1 MLKKILMIGMSFAI
15 MSGAFAETAAPTVNQ
30 DKEKEER
37 IRAFAQSINIDYEQ
51 KKDSPFVFDEKDST
65 NYEVLYFFSYSC
77 PHCYEFKDYKNEW
90 LKQKQDDV
98 AFHAIPVSFQDNW
111 EITAKG
117 HIIAEQLK
125 LNNFEKTIYDRINR
139 KGYKINKMDD
149 LRDLMSEEYSI
160 DSSVFN
166 SLYNSLD
173 TELKLEKY
181 TKITDE
187 LEVMGTPSIVVIT
200 KNNKVYLT
208 SPSIA
213 KGTGNTIFSTEFL
226 MMRDRK
232 QQEGKKN

>member
-1 MLKKILMIGMSFAI
+1 MSFAI
-15 MSGAFAETAAPTVNQ
+15 TSGAFADAVAPTV

-51 KKDSPFVFDEKDST
+51 KKDSPFVFDEKDTT

-117 HIIAEQLK
+117 YIIAEQLK
-125 LNNFEKTIYDRINR
+125 LNNFERTIYDRINR

-173 TELKLEKY
+173 TEIKLQKF
-181 TKITDE
+181 TKITDD

-213 KGTGNTIFSTEFL
+213 KGTGNTIFTTEFL

-232 QQEGKKN
+232 QTEKKN

>member
-15 MSGAFAETAAPTVNQ
+15 TSGAFADAVAPTV

-51 KKDSPFVFDEKDST
+51 KKDSPFVFDEKNTT

-117 HIIAEQLK
+117 YIIAEQLK
-125 LNNFEKTIYDRINR
+125 LNNFERTIYDRINR

-173 TELKLEKY
+173 TEIKLQKF
-181 TKITDE
+181 TKITDD

-213 KGTGNTIFSTEFL
+213 KGTGNTIFTTEFL

-232 QQEGKKN
+232 QTEKKN

>member
-1 MLKKILMIGMSFAI
+1 MLKKILMIGMSFVI
-15 MSGAFAETAAPTVNQ
+15 TSGAFAETVAPVV
-30 DKEKEER
+30 DKDKEER

-51 KKDSPFVFDEKDST
+51 KKDSPFLFDEKDTT

-90 LKQKQDDV
+90 MKQKKEDV
-98 AFHAIPVSFQDNW
+98 SFHAIPVSFNDKW
-111 EITAKG
+111 DITAKG

-139 KGYKINKMDD
+139 KGYKINTMED
-149 LRDLMSEEYSI
+149 LRDFMSEEYSV
-160 DSSVFN
+160 DTSVFN

-173 TELKLEKY
+173 TELKLQQY
-181 TKITDE
+181 TKITDN
-187 LEVMGTPSIVVIT
+187 LEVMGTPSIVLIT
-200 KNNKVYLT
+200 KSNQVYLT

-213 KGTGNTIFSTEFL
+213 KGAGNAIFSTEFL

-232 QQEGKKN
+232 QQAEKKN

>member
-1 MLKKILMIGMSFAI
+1 MSFAI
-15 MSGAFAETAAPTVNQ
+15 TSGAFADAVAPTV

-51 KKDSPFVFDEKDST
+51 KKDSPFVFDEKNTT

-117 HIIAEQLK
+117 YIIAEQLK
-125 LNNFEKTIYDRINR
+125 LNNFERTIYDRINR

-173 TELKLEKY
+173 TEIKLQKF
-181 TKITDE
+181 TKITDD

-213 KGTGNTIFSTEFL
+213 KGTGNTIFTTEFL

-232 QQEGKKN
+232 QTEKKN

>member
-1 MLKKILMIGMSFAI
+1 MIT
-15 MSGAFAETAAPTVNQ
+15 SGAFAETVAPVV
-30 DKEKEER
+30 DKDKEER

-51 KKDSPFVFDEKDST
+51 KKDSPFLFDEKDTT

-90 LKQKQDDV
+90 MKQKKEDV
-98 AFHAIPVSFQDNW
+98 SFHAIPVSFNDKW
-111 EITAKG
+111 DITAKG

-139 KGYKINKMDD
+139 KGYKINTMED
-149 LRDLMSEEYSI
+149 LRDFMSEEYSV
-160 DSSVFN
+160 DTSVFN

-173 TELKLEKY
+173 TELKLQQY
-181 TKITDE
+181 TKITDN
-187 LEVMGTPSIVVIT
+187 LEVMGTPSIVLIT
-200 KNNKVYLT
+200 KSNQVYLT

-213 KGTGNTIFSTEFL
+213 KGAGNAIFSTEFL

-232 QQEGKKN
+232 QQAEKKN

>member
-15 MSGAFAETAAPTVNQ
+15 TSGAFADAVAPTV

-51 KKDSPFVFDEKDST
+51 KKDSPFVFDEKDTT

-117 HIIAEQLK
+117 YIIAEQLK
-125 LNNFEKTIYDRINR
+125 LNNFERTIYDRINR

-173 TELKLEKY
+173 TEIKLQKF
-181 TKITDE
+181 TKITDD

-213 KGTGNTIFSTEFL
+213 KGTGNTIFTTEFL

-232 QQEGKKN
+232 QTEKKN

>member
-1 MLKKILMIGMSFAI
+1 MIGMSFVI
-15 MSGAFAETAAPTVNQ
+15 TSGAFAETVAPVV
-30 DKEKEER
+30 DKDKEER

-51 KKDSPFVFDEKDST
+51 KKDSPFLFDEKDTT

-90 LKQKQDDV
+90 MKQKKEDV
-98 AFHAIPVSFQDNW
+98 AFHAIPVSFNDNW
-111 EITAKG
+111 DITAKG

-139 KGYKINKMDD
+139 KGYKINTMEN
-149 LRDLMSEEYSI
+149 LRDFMSEEYSV
-160 DSSVFN
+160 DTSVFN

-173 TELKLEKY
+173 TELKLQQY
-181 TKITDE
+181 TKITDD
-187 LEVMGTPSIVVIT
+187 LEVMGTPSIVLIT
-200 KNNKVYLT
+200 KSNQVYLT

-213 KGTGNTIFSTEFL
+213 KGAGNAIFSTEFL

-232 QQEGKKN
+232 QQAEKKN

>member
-1 MLKKILMIGMSFAI
+1 MLKKILMIGMSFVI
-15 MSGAFAETAAPTVNQ
+15 TSGAFAETVTPVI
-30 DKEKEER
+30 DKDKEER

-51 KKDSPFVFDEKDST
+51 KKDSQFLFDEKDTT

-90 LKQKQDDV
+90 MKQKKDDV
-98 AFHAIPVSFQDNW
+98 SFHAIPVSFNDNW
-111 EITAKG
+111 DITAKG

-139 KGYKINKMDD
+139 KGYKINTMEN
-149 LRDLMSEEYSI
+149 LRDFMSEEYSV
-160 DSSVFN
+160 DTSVFN

-173 TELKLEKY
+173 TELKLQQY
-181 TKITDE
+181 TKITDD
-187 LEVMGTPSIVVIT
+187 LEVMGTPSIVLIT
-200 KNNKVYLT
+200 KSNQVYLT

-213 KGTGNTIFSTEFL
+213 KGAGNAIFSTEFL

-232 QQEGKKN
+232 QQAEKKN

>member
-1 MLKKILMIGMSFAI
+1 MIGMSFAI
-15 MSGAFAETAAPTVNQ
+15 TSGAFADAVAPTV

-51 KKDSPFVFDEKDST
+51 KKDSPFVFDEKDTT

-117 HIIAEQLK
+117 YIIAEQLK
-125 LNNFEKTIYDRINR
+125 LNNFERTIYDRINR

-173 TELKLEKY
+173 TEIKLQKF
-181 TKITDE
+181 TKITDD

-213 KGTGNTIFSTEFL
+213 KGTGNTIFTTEFL

-232 QQEGKKN
+232 QTEKKN

>member
-1 MLKKILMIGMSFAI
+1 MSFVI
-15 MSGAFAETAAPTVNQ
+15 TSGAFAETVAPVV
-30 DKEKEER
+30 DKDKEER

-51 KKDSPFVFDEKDST
+51 KKDSPFLFDEKDTT

-90 LKQKQDDV
+90 MKQKKEDV
-98 AFHAIPVSFQDNW
+98 AFHAIPVSFNDNW
-111 EITAKG
+111 DITAKG

-139 KGYKINKMDD
+139 KGYKINTMEN
-149 LRDLMSEEYSI
+149 LRDFMSEEYSV
-160 DSSVFN
+160 DTSVFN

-173 TELKLEKY
+173 TELKLQQY
-181 TKITDE
+181 TKITDD
-187 LEVMGTPSIVVIT
+187 LEVMGTPSIVLIT
-200 KNNKVYLT
+200 KSNQVYLT

-213 KGTGNTIFSTEFL
+213 KGAGNAIFSTEFL

-232 QQEGKKN
+232 QQAEKKN

>member
-1 MLKKILMIGMSFAI
+1 MLKKILMIGMSLAI
-15 MSGAFAETAAPTVNQ
+15 TTGAFAEALDPSV
-30 DKEKEER
+30 DKDKEER
-37 IRAFAQSINIDYEQ
+37 IKAFAQSINIDYEP
-51 KKDSPFVFDEKDST
+51 KKDSPFLFDEKDTT

-90 LKQKQDDV
+90 LKQKKDDV
-98 AFHAIPVSFQDNW
+98 AFHTIPVSFQDNW

-181 TKITDE
+181 TKITDQ
-187 LEVMGTPSIVVIT
+187 LEVMGTPSIVIIT
-200 KNNKVYLT
+200 KDNKVYLT

-213 KGTGNTIFSTEFL
+213 KGAGNTIFSTEFL

-232 QQEGKKN
+232 QQEAKKN

>member
-1 MLKKILMIGMSFAI
+1 MLKKILMIGMSFVI
-15 MSGAFAETAAPTVNQ
+15 TSGAFAETVAPVI
-30 DKEKEER
+30 DKDKEER

-51 KKDSPFVFDEKDST
+51 KKDSQFLFDEKDTT

-90 LKQKQDDV
+90 MKQKKDDV
-98 AFHAIPVSFQDNW
+98 SFHAIPVSFNENW
-111 EITAKG
+111 DITAKG

-139 KGYKINKMDD
+139 KGYKINTMEN
-149 LRDLMSEEYSI
+149 LRDFMSEEYSV
-160 DSSVFN
+160 DTSVFN

-173 TELKLEKY
+173 TELKLQQY
-181 TKITDE
+181 TKITDD
-187 LEVMGTPSIVVIT
+187 LEVMGTPSIVLIT
-200 KNNKVYLT
+200 KSNQVYLT

-213 KGTGNTIFSTEFL
+213 KGAGNAIFSTEFL

-232 QQEGKKN
+232 QQAEKKN